1 MKRFIIN
8 LAYSFTSLL
17 IVGALLLNNVPV
29 VTASTPNSDSLLACG
44 WVTEFDDINHWE
56 RCINH
61 SDTGE
66 YNGVQHTDGKR
77 NITQHRMTVDIAA
90 TCKSEGKCHCIDCG
104 YTKILPKH
112 EHTLTG
118 TWLPTWYYHKDRQ
131 YCTTCKENVALRNC
145 TYAWYTLPATYQSG
159 VGRCTACGR
168 EVTIPPLS
176 TTCPSGGQ
184 HDFHNQQFVPY
195 DTENCGLTCTKC
207 HKIIKIQEHNHSEG
221 CRFCGGWNT
230 NGTVKILAKENGDGK
245 TPRIKVGIWTS
256 PAYGCVNGSTSE
268 TQFYGYNKNGELP
281 YLLPN
286 QNVTFYNGYGEIW
299 IQAQDVDVWGKLFVY
314 SSPQGKYGRSGFYAN
329 TGEQFID
336 DTPPSFVSY
345 KVTQK
350 NSANSWSN
358 IGTATVTVKDMQSGD
373 CQMSV
378 YDGARCLK
386 DWTPMTKTGD
396 TYTGSLD
403 FYGDFTTSRDILV
416 KVKDK
421 NNNRNGVPLR
431 VTNIENVAPSLNLSV
446 KDIGVET
453 ATIVADANDGTGSGV
468 NRIRLPDGTFIRGN
482 HAEYK
487 ISKNNTYTF
496 RVEDNIGNART
507 KVITVNDV
515 IDYISADVTYT
526 PFVIS
531 SEKVQPGL
539 LTLLNT
545 SDVPIKLTLKSVV
558 VHTTGIKL
566 VDPYYFTDEQ
576 WLSLGM
582 FESSQYF
589 SIGLQDNQNTQWLYS
604 RNAFNI
610 YLKPKEMKKYNV
622 ITKSGRSFKE
632 QKTIDMEFHFDI
644 TKG

>member
-1 MKRFIIN
+1 M
-8 LAYSFTSLL
+8 
-17 IVGALLLNNVPV
+17 
-29 VTASTPNSDSLLACG
+29 
-44 WVTEFDDINHWE
+44 TEFDDINHWE

-66 YNGVQHTDGKR
+66 YNGVQHIDGKR

-176 TTCPSGGQ
+176 TTCPSGSQ

-256 PAYGCVNGSTSE
+256 PAYGVVNGSTSE

-299 IQAQDVDVWGKLFVY
+299 IQAQDVEVWGKLFVY

-329 TGEQFID
+329 TGEQCID
-336 DTPPSFVSY
+336 DSPPNITKATITP
-345 KVTQK
+345 K
-350 NSANSWSN
+350 NPVNGYSN
-358 IGTATVTVKDMQSGD
+358 IGTLSVTATDLQSGD
-373 CQMSV
+373 CQV
-378 YDGARCLK
+378 AIYDGSTCIK
-386 DWTPMTKTGD
+386 DWTAMSKSGD
-396 TYTGSLD
+396 TYTASVD
-403 FYGDFTTSRDILV
+403 FYGDFTIARSITV

-421 NNNRNGVPLR
+421 NNVVGQTVSLAK
-431 VTNIENVAPSLNLSV
+431 NIENVAPELNLSV

-453 ATIVADANDGTGSGV
+453 ATIIADANDGNGSGV
-468 NRIRLPDGTFIRGN
+468 NRIRLPDGTFVKGN

-487 ISKNNTYTF
+487 ISKNNTYSF

-507 KVITVNDV
+507 KVITVNNV
-515 IDYISADVTYT
+515 IDYISANVIYNDFT
-526 PFVIS
+526 IS
-531 SEKVQPGL
+531 SEGYSGGSLQV
-539 LTLLNT
+539 TNT
-545 SDVPIKLTLKSVV
+545 SAFPIKLTLKQINPLQTDFIIVPPNTYSDLVWSQLGLADSKKYIAL
-558 VHTTGIKL
+558 GI
-566 VDPYYFTDEQ
+566 
-576 WLSLGM
+576 
-582 FESSQYF
+582 
-589 SIGLQDNQNTQWLYS
+589 QDNDTITWLNNTSKFEISLLPNQ
-604 RNAFNI
+604 
-610 YLKPKEMKKYNV
+610 
-622 ITKSGRSFKE
+622 TKVYQIKAKTGRSFN
-632 QKTIDMEFHFDI
+632 QKYSLKYELVFDI
-644 TKG
+644 KKVSP